1 MLHSISVR
9 RIIGGAAICFGAGI
23 LLSCLLPGFL
33 LAFIEA
39 AVLVTA
45 GVMLIGDN
53 NGCH

>member
-1 MLHSISVR
+1 MPHQFTLR
-9 RIIGGAAICFGAGI
+9 RLVGGAAVCFGAGI

-45 GVMLIGDN
+45 GILLLG
-53 NGCH
+53 GKRC